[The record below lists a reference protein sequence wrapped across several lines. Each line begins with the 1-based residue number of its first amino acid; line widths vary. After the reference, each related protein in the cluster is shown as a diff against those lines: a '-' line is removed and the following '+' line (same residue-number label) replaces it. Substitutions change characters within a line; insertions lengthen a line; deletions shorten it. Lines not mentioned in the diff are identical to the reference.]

1 MKILLLLLPPPSLS
15 SLSQSNESF
24 GIGDF
29 DNQSSFPSSTT
40 QSSNSDH
47 PLANIF
53 NKIGPLLGLLMN
65 GNTSSSSPPP
75 SLSSLSQS
83 NESFGI
89 GDFDNQ
95 SSFPSST
102 TQSSNS
108 DHPLANIFNKIGPLL
123 GLLMNGNTSSS
134 SPPPSLSSLSQSN
147 ESFGI
152 GDFDNQS
159 SFPSSTTQSSILIM
173 PLQTFS
179 IRSVPYLAF

>member
-1 MKILLLLLPPPSLS
+1 MKILLPSSSSPPPSLS

-29 DNQSSFPSSTT
+29 DNQSSFPSSETT
-40 QSSNSDH
+40 QSSNPNQ

-65 GNTSSSSPPP
+65 ENILPSSSSSPPP

-102 TQSSNS
+102 TQSSNP
-108 DHPLANIFNKIGPLL
+108 DYALANIFNKIGPLL
-123 GLLMNGNTSSS
+123 GLLMNEKTSSS
-134 SPPPSLSSLSQSN
+134 SSFFTTAITLLSLIIKWDVWRMLDGYRQ
-147 ESFGI
+147 
-152 GDFDNQS
+152 
-159 SFPSSTTQSSILIM
+159 
-173 PLQTFS
+173 
-179 IRSVPYLAF
+179 Y

>member
-1 MKILLLLLPPPSLS
+1 MKILLLS
-15 SLSQSNESF
+15 S
-24 GIGDF
+24 
-29 DNQSSFPSSTT
+29 
-40 QSSNSDH
+40 
-47 PLANIF
+47 
-53 NKIGPLLGLLMN
+53 
-65 GNTSSSSPPP
+65 SSSSPPP

-102 TQSSNS
+102 TQSSNP
-108 DHPLANIFNKIGPLL
+108 DHALANIFNKIGPLL
-123 GLLMNGNTSSS
+123 GLLMNENTSSSSS

-159 SFPSSTTQSSILIM
+159 SFPSSTTQSSNPDHALANIFNKIG
-173 PLQTFS
+173 PLLGLLMNENIFFFFFFFTTAITLLS
-179 IRSVPYLAF
+179 LTI